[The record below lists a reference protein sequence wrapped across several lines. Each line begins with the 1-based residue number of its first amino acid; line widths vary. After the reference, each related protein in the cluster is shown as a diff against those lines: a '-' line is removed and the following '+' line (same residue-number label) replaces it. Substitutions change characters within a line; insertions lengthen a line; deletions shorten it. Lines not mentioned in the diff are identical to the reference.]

1 MPCRRAELHHAKAEG
16 VEVLPLVSPLEF
28 VAGEDGSVCAVKGQ
42 KMELG
47 EPDESGRRR
56 PVPIEG
62 AIEEIPCDVAISAIG
77 TNANPFAKKIG
88 GKMGLNKWG
97 YIVADEE
104 TGQTTD
110 PRIWAGGDIVTGAAT
125 VILAMGAGKRAA
137 ASITKSLLGEE
148 SPSALAIK
156 RQSPR
161 RAHARRG
168 LFLCWPP
175 KPPQRGQALLWWFGT
190 CLLVLSQSVTPGAR

>member
-1 MPCRRAELHHAKAEG
+1 MDAVRTAKRLGAEHAIIAYRRTEDEMPCRRAELHHAKAEG

-28 VAGEDGSVCAVKGQ
+28 VAGEDGSVCAVKVQ

-88 GKMGLNKWG
+88 GKMELNKWG
-97 YIVADEE
+97 YIIADEE

-125 VILAMGAGKRAA
+125 VILAMGAGKKAA
-137 ASITKSLLGEE
+137 ASITKSLLGE
-148 SPSALAIK
+148 
-156 RQSPR
+156 
-161 RAHARRG
+161 
-168 LFLCWPP
+168 
-175 KPPQRGQALLWWFGT
+175 
-190 CLLVLSQSVTPGAR
+190 